1 MNHFICNN
9 LQPKT
14 LILTLK
20 KGIAAVMIMLNK
32 TINCFQPK
40 TIAYFFKIT
49 LVFFL
54 LTAAITVKAQRN
66 YVPNSVLSA
75 GNWFK
80 IGVTKA
86 GVYKIDVAFLKNMG
100 INTANLSAGSLRI
113 YGNGGQML
121 PENSAITR
129 IDDLFENAIWVN
141 DGGDGIFNNN
151 DYVLFYAAGPHQW
164 MYDAAKQQFFY
175 QKNLYSDTAFYYIT
189 IQPSGKR
196 ISTQATALSPTVLV
210 NSFTDHF
217 AIENDSVNLLN
228 SGKAWWSSPMSQ
240 NTGLTRNYTFQ
251 VPGFLSS
258 VPVQVNYHLAGRSV
272 GGNSGFSLSLNGNLF
287 AIPTITGVS
296 GYFLDAFATE
306 IQQQMPVSV
315 TNADS
320 VLNVTLQFNPGV
332 SGAQGW
338 LNQIA
343 LQCRRKLAVYNGQ
356 QLVFADPVS
365 VANNQVAQFQ
375 LLNVTANTRVWDIT
389 QPLAPV
395 EMNTQIM
402 NQQLLFVQQADSLKQ
417 YVAFTAGNA
426 LLPIALGQV
435 NNQNLHHTI
444 PTDFMIITHP
454 QFETQ
459 AAQLAAFHVQQYHQR
474 VQVVTTQQ
482 IYQEFGSGISD
493 PTAIRDFLKMYFDTY
508 GADSANQLKYVLL
521 FGAASFDY
529 KNRIQPNTNYVP
541 SYESTNSLEPLNTYV
556 TDDFFG
562 LLGNTNDI
570 NQVNVAPPLRL
581 AIGRFPVRTQA
592 EATTMVNKIMHYHTK
607 TTFGAWRNQAV
618 FVADDKDNDLHL
630 QDAESIAAATA
641 QYDTAINA
649 TKIYLDSYPMVS
661 GAGGSRYPQVN
672 AAIVSQLYN
681 GALIFNYNGHGGY
694 QQLSNSAV
702 FGQTE
707 LQQLNNP
714 DKLPLFITATCDFAP
729 YDDPTKNSL
738 GGSLLYNGNTGAIA
752 LLTTTRVVFA
762 YSNQIINNNYMQAA
776 LQPNI
781 SGKYPT
787 LGESVLAAK
796 NTTYLNSGDVLN
808 NRKFA
813 LLGDP
818 AMRLAFP
825 SLQIKMNQLNRQPI
839 SGNDTL
845 KALNTYTFSGNITNA
860 QGQIQNTFN
869 GNLLAT
875 IFDKP
880 QQLRTL
886 GNDPASPVTT
896 FMQQTN
902 ILYKGQVSVN
912 NGSFQVSFV
921 VPKDINYKVGNG
933 KISLYAWNDTQDAS
947 GYSTQFLIGGGDT
960 LPSSDTAKPK
970 IKVFLNDTLFRE
982 GSAVGSNPLLLVHL
996 FDSLGIN
1003 TIGAGIGHDI
1013 TAVLD
1018 GNSNNPIVLNSFYE
1032 ALPNSY
1038 QAGTIQYQLNGLT
1051 PGPHTLTIKAWN
1063 VANYA
1068 RSVTI
1073 HFIVSAAVPP
1083 KILSVYNYPN
1093 PFSSQT
1099 TFRLV
1104 HNMDAPEIKVEID
1117 VFSMNGSLVARLL
1130 QTLPNS
1136 SGGVVE
1142 LNWDGRGLNNKKIL
1156 NGLYFYHIIASSNT
1170 GKAAATAKFFVH

>member
-1 MNHFICNN
+1 
-9 LQPKT
+9 
-14 LILTLK
+14 
-20 KGIAAVMIMLNK
+20 MIMLNK

-54 LTAAITVKAQRN
+54 LTVAITLKAQRN

-100 INTANLSAGSLRI
+100 INTANLLAGSLRI

-121 PENSAITR
+121 PENNALPR

-164 MYDAAKQQFFY
+164 MYDAAKQQFLY

-196 ISTQATALSPTVLV
+196 ISTQVTALSPTVLV

-228 SGKAWWSSPMSQ
+228 SGKAWWSNPMSQ
-240 NTGLTRNYTFQ
+240 NAGLTRNVTFQ
-251 VPGFLSS
+251 VPGLLNNT
-258 VPVQVNYHLAGRSV
+258 PVGVSYHLAGRSV
-272 GGNSGFSLSLNGNLF
+272 GANSSSFLLSLNGNLF
-287 AIPTITGVS
+287 ATPSIAGVS
-296 GYFLDAFATE
+296 GYFLDAYATE
-306 IQQQMPVSV
+306 VQQQASVSLP
-315 TNADS
+315 NADS
-320 VLNVTLQFNPGV
+320 VLKVTLQFNPGV

-338 LNQIA
+338 MHQIV
-343 LQCRRKLAVYNGQ
+343 LQCRRKLAIYNGMP
-356 QLVFADPVS
+356 LLFSDPAAVG
-365 VANNQVAQFQ
+365 AGRVAQFQ
-375 LLNVTANTRVWDIT
+375 ISNANANIRVWDVT
-389 QPLAPV
+389 QPLVPI

-402 NQQLLFVQQADSLKQ
+402 NQQLLFVQPADSLKQ
-417 YVAFTAGNA
+417 YIAFTDTNA
-426 LLPIALGQV
+426 LQPLALGAM
-435 NNQNLHHTI
+435 NNQNLHRTS
-444 PTDFMIITHP
+444 PADFIIITHP
-454 QFETQ
+454 QFITQ
-459 AAQLAAFHVQQYHQR
+459 ANQLAAFHQQQYSQR

-482 IYQEFGSGISD
+482 IYQEFSSGNPD
-493 PTAIRDFLKMYFDTY
+493 PTAIRDFLKMYDDKY
-508 GADSANQLKYVLL
+508 GADSTNQLKYVLL

-529 KNRIQPNTNYVP
+529 KNRIQPNTNFVP
-541 SYESTNSLEPLNTYV
+541 AYESANSVEPLNTYV

-562 LLGNTNDI
+562 LLGNTDDI
-570 NQVNVAPPLRL
+570 NQVNVAPPLKL
-581 AIGRFPVRTQA
+581 AIGRFPVRTTT
-592 EATTMVNKIMHYHTK
+592 EATTMVNKMIHYHAK
-607 TTFGAWRNQAV
+607 TAFGAWRNQSV

-630 QDAESIAAATA
+630 QDAESIAATTA
-641 QYDTAINA
+641 QYDTAININ
-649 TKIYLDSYPMVS
+649 KIYLDAYPMIS

-738 GGSLLYNGNTGAIA
+738 GGGLLYNGNTGAIA

-776 LQPNI
+776 LQPNA
-781 SGKYPT
+781 SGVYPT
-787 LGESVLAAK
+787 LGQSVLTAK
-796 NTTYLNSGDVLN
+796 NITYQNSSDVLN
-808 NRKFA
+808 NRKFT

-818 AMRLAFP
+818 AMRLSFP
-825 SLQIKMNQLNRQPI
+825 TLQIKIDQLNQQALT
-839 SGNDTL
+839 GNDTL
-845 KALNTYTFSGNITNA
+845 KALNTYTFSGHIANA
-860 QGQIQNTFN
+860 QGQMQTSFN
-869 GNLLAT
+869 GNLVAT
-875 IFDKP
+875 LFDKP
-880 QQLRTL
+880 QQLRSL

-902 ILYKGQVSVN
+902 IIYKGQVSVT
-912 NGSFQVSFV
+912 NGRFQVRFV
-921 VPKDINYKVGNG
+921 VPKDINYKAGNS
-933 KISLYAWNDTQDAS
+933 KLSLYAWNDVLDAT
-947 GYSTQFLIGGGDT
+947 GYTTQFLIGGGNSL
-960 LPSSDTAKPK
+960 LPADTAGPT
-970 IKVFLNDTLFRE
+970 IKAFLNDTLFRA
-982 GSAVGSNPLLLVHL
+982 GSTVDPNPLLLVHL

-1018 GNSNNPIVLNSFYE
+1018 GNTNNPIILNSFYE

-1170 GKAAATAKFFVH
+1170 GKAEATAKFFVH